1 MITKS
6 KEAMK
11 RLSILVVLALPAML
25 EAMADNKLWTL
36 RECEDYAI
44 AHNITVK
51 QSEVAREKQAYALS
65 TARNS
70 RLPNLSG
77 TLNEG
82 LSFGRGLKAETFTRK
97 RTPVTPRSSYRR
109 L

>member
-25 EAMADNKLWTL
+25 ETMADNKKWTL

-44 AHNITVK
+44 SNSISIK
-51 QSEVAREKQAYALS
+51 QSEVERVKQTYTLS
-65 TARNS
+65 TARNK
-70 RLPNLSG
+70 RLPRSP
-77 TLNEG
+77 
-82 LSFGRGLKAETFTRK
+82 AEAEADR
-97 RTPVTPRSSYRR
+97 RSSAHRQDRAGQLLRR
-109 L
+109 KELPRPFHL